1 MFRRMFVRLSGKS
14 LLSPPAYLYHYFNY
28 DRMTGVKMLCFVG
41 YIVIV
46 TDNSMRINKWKM
58 AIALIFGLC
67 AFCVIF
73 FRMYVPIVGTYIIM
87 DPSESFVTL
96 GAALTS
102 LPGVFFITLMIGI
115 ASYLHLPVAMA
126 AASIISHLVGALFI
140 GLFARFIKRRSIHFF
155 QQFIL
160 WLLGIA
166 LYYYL
171 FIIFLFNLINYFTN
185 YDSYIQSFG
194 GETGFWNLYGIIAEA
209 AFPEVLLTMFITIAV
224 LFFLP
229 PKYRKEHV

>member
-1 MFRRMFVRLSGKS
+1 M
-14 LLSPPAYLYHYFNY
+14 YHYFNY
-28 DRMTGVKMLCFVG
+28 DRMTDVKMLCFVG

-58 AIALIFGLC
+58 AIALIFGVC

-73 FRMYVPIVGTYIIM
+73 FKMYVPIVGTHIIM
-87 DPSESFVTL
+87 DPSESFVIL

-102 LPGVFFITLMIGI
+102 LPGVFFIVSMIGV

-126 AASIISHLVGALFI
+126 AASIISHLAGAFFI
-140 GLFARFIKRRSIHFF
+140 GLFARFIKRRSIHCF

-166 LYYYL
+166 IYYYL
-171 FIIFLFNLINYFTN
+171 FVIFIFNFINFLINYDF
-185 YDSYIQSFG
+185 YVQSFG
-194 GETGFWNLYGIIAEA
+194 GETGFWNLYGIIAGA

-229 PKYRKEHV
+229 PKYRKEKV

>member
-1 MFRRMFVRLSGKS
+1 
-14 LLSPPAYLYHYFNY
+14 
-28 DRMTGVKMLCFVG
+28 MTDVKMLCFVG

-58 AIALIFGLC
+58 AIALIFGVC

-73 FRMYVPIVGTYIIM
+73 FKMYVPIVGTHIIM
-87 DPSESFVTL
+87 DPSESFVIL

-102 LPGVFFITLMIGI
+102 LPGVFFIVSMIGV

-126 AASIISHLVGALFI
+126 AASIISHLAGAFFI
-140 GLFARFIKRRSIHFF
+140 GLFARFIKRRSIHCF

-166 LYYYL
+166 IYYYL
-171 FIIFLFNLINYFTN
+171 FVIFIFNFINFLINYDF
-185 YDSYIQSFG
+185 YVQSFG
-194 GETGFWNLYGIIAEA
+194 GETGFWNLYGIIAGA

-229 PKYRKEHV
+229 PKYRKEKV